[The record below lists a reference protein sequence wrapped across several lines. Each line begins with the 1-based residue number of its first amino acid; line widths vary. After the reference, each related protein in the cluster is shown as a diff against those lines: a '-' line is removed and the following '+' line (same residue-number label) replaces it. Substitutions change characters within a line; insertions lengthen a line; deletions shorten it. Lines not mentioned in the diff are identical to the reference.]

1 MRWNRNCRD
10 LNLIVLAVLLFLAAV
25 FAPIKQRSLECIGP
39 QKLSD
44 RVLLLDAGHG
54 GEDGGAVSVTGKPE
68 SGINLAIVLR
78 LDALCGFFG
87 VNTIL
92 TRQNDTS
99 LKDKTSKTLAQMK
112 RTDLNNRVKLV
123 NSQQNAILISI
134 HQNFFFG
141 SNNTGSQVF
150 FAPTEGSELLALRCQ
165 QILVQKLDPSNHR
178 QAKKISS
185 DIYLMNHVIC
195 PAILVECGFL
205 SNQAEAHKL
214 EEAGYQT
221 KLAAAIL
228 TSYLTFSPS

>member
-1 MRWNRNCRD
+1 M
-10 LNLIVLAVLLFLAAV
+10 LAGLLFLAAV

-68 SGINLAIVLR
+68 SGINLAI
-78 LDALCGFFG
+78 G

-99 LKDKTSKTLAQMK
+99 LTDKNSKTLAQMK

>member
-1 MRWNRNCRD
+1 M
-10 LNLIVLAVLLFLAAV
+10 LAGLLFLAAV

-78 LDALCGFFG
+78 LDALCGFYG

-99 LKDKTSKTLAQMK
+99 LKDKNSKTLAQMK
-112 RTDLNNRVKLV
+112 RTDLNNRLKLV

-150 FAPTEGSELLALRCQ
+150 FAPTQRLPIPSDLGPEVGSIQSSTGKKDFIGYLPDESC
-165 QILVQKLDPSNHR
+165 KLSR
-178 QAKKISS
+178 YFGRMRFFVKSGRGA
-185 DIYLMNHVIC
+185 
-195 PAILVECGFL
+195 
-205 SNQAEAHKL
+205 
-214 EEAGYQT
+214 
-221 KLAAAIL
+221 
-228 TSYLTFSPS
+228 

>member
-10 LNLIVLAVLLFLAAV
+10 LNLVVLAGLFFLAAV

-44 RVLLLDAGHG
+44 RILLLDAGHG

-92 TRQNDTS
+92 TRQDDTS
-99 LKDKTSKTLAQMK
+99 LKDKNSKTLAQMK

-123 NSQQNAILISI
+123 NSQQNAVLISRI
-134 HQNFFFG
+134 F
-141 SNNTGSQVF
+141 S
-150 FAPTEGSELLALRCQ
+150 
-165 QILVQKLDPSNHR
+165 LDPITPAHRYFLHR
-178 QAKKISS
+178 QREVNCLQCIVSRSWSRNWIHPIIDRQKRFHQIS
-185 DIYLMNHVIC
+185 
-195 PAILVECGFL
+195 
-205 SNQAEAHKL
+205 
-214 EEAGYQT
+214 T
-221 KLAAAIL
+221 
-228 TSYLTFSPS
+228 

>member
-10 LNLIVLAVLLFLAAV
+10 LNLVVLAGLFFLVAV

-44 RVLLLDAGHG
+44 RILLLDAGHG

-92 TRQNDTS
+92 TRQDDTS
-99 LKDKTSKTLAQMK
+99 LKDKNSKTLAQMK

-123 NSQQNAILISI
+123 NSQQNAVLISI
-134 HQNFFFG
+134 HQDFFFG
-141 SNNTGSQVF
+141 SNNSGSQVF
-150 FAPTEGSELLALRCQ
+150 FL
-165 QILVQKLDPSNHR
+165 HR
-178 QAKKISS
+178 QREVNCLHCIVSRFWSRNWIHPIIDRQKRFHQIS
-185 DIYLMNHVIC
+185 
-195 PAILVECGFL
+195 
-205 SNQAEAHKL
+205 
-214 EEAGYQT
+214 T
-221 KLAAAIL
+221 
-228 TSYLTFSPS
+228 